1 MVLHVVA
8 ASSSEAQRR
17 VEAHAKR
24 VQRLAKL
31 AEQHNAHIVMFNAYK
46 EEFQESPEMKGLLV
60 RCQDLIKEK
69 QIEEAQEEL
78 TFEQVLAD
86 ERSHSNVHHQET
98 HRNGT
103 TSGTRTE

>member
-1 MVLHVVA
+1 M
-8 ASSSEAQRR
+8 
-17 VEAHAKR
+17 
-24 VQRLAKL
+24 QRLAKL

-86 ERSHSNVHHQET
+86 EDHIPTFITKKPIGMVLPAVPGPNEYYADDEGHVKAPGSKNRP
-98 HRNGT
+98 R
-103 TSGTRTE
+103 